1 MSELNDKWGQENI
14 PEIEMRIGLHFGPLV
29 VGNFGGEKRSDY
41 TAIGSTV
48 NLASRI
54 ETACKPGEIFMSG
67 EICDFLGEDDFEEAG
82 SFSLKG
88 LEGKTYLYR
97 LKKAS

>member
-1 MSELNDKWGQENI
+1 
-14 PEIEMRIGLHFGPLV
+14 MRIGIHFGPLI

-54 ETACKPGEIFMSG
+54 ETACEPGEIYMSG
-67 EICDFLGEDDFEEAG
+67 EICDFLGENEFEEAG
-82 SFSLKG
+82 SFTLKG
-88 LEGKTYLYR
+88 LDGNTYLYK
-97 LKKAS
+97 LKKSA